1 MHAVR
6 LANPKSITISD
17 NECNSFFEGLRP
29 CVNGEGSYTC
39 GDCLDGYVE
48 DGSSGFCLD
57 VDECAVPERIYC
69 GADSATCS
77 VARCTTV
84 HYDWVDAARGG
95 GVAEQVRPGE
105 EFAMDL

>member
-69 GADSATCS
+69 GADA
-77 VARCTTV
+77 VA
-84 HYDWVDAARGG
+84 YDWVDAARGG